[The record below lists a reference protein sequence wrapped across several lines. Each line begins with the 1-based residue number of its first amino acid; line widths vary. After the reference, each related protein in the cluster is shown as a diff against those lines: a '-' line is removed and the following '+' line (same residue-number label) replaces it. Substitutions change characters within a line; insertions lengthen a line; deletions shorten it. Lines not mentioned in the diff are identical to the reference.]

1 MSPEC
6 QPSGEV
12 ELPVVGQPFV
22 TRATAARASQVDP
35 SNHDCVADAETRF
48 PLSS

>member
-1 MSPEC
+1 MSPKC
-6 QPSGEV
+6 QQSGEL
-12 ELPVVGQPFV
+12 ELPVVGQIV
-22 TRATAARASQVDP
+22 TRGTAARASQVDP